1 MSLCR
6 LFLLNQSIYPWIH
19 SWESNDLAPGSSA
32 YMNLSKFRCQTC
44 LGMISYTDNGYNQ
57 NILFTVAYTNEING
71 NNGTKIFKVLQKTG
85 ANVDNSNLYIWG
97 GDVILTNNGTTYPF
111 QKIRAFMIGFN

>member
-1 MSLCR
+1 
-6 LFLLNQSIYPWIH
+6 
-19 SWESNDLAPGSSA
+19 
-32 YMNLSKFRCQTC
+32 
-44 LGMISYTDNGYNQ
+44 MISYTDNGYNQ